1 MQTES
6 TQMRNLVL
14 IATVIISLSG
24 CAGVRTE
31 SSDVAHVDY
40 VNRVYYVAQQ
50 SAISAGCYD
59 FDDASTEREAC
70 LDKEVDSTIQSRSK
84 SQFNNS
90 LKVVNQLEDEGKV
103 AKTDDGMS
111 WYFIADGK
119 LD

>member
-1 MQTES
+1 
-6 TQMRNLVL
+6 MRQRVFITIVL
-14 IATVIISLSG
+14 ISLSG
-24 CAGVRTE
+24 CSDIRTE

-59 FDDASTEREAC
+59 FEEASTEREAC
-70 LDKEVDSTIQSRSK
+70 LNKEIDNSIQARSK

-90 LKVVNQLEDEGKV
+90 MKTVNQLEDEGKL

-111 WYFIADGK
+111 WYFIADGQP
-119 LD
+119 DQP

>member
-1 MQTES
+1 MK
-6 TQMRNLVL
+6 NLVFVLTVL
-14 IATVIISLSG
+14 IVLSG
-24 CAGVRTE
+24 CSDIRTA

-59 FDDASTEREAC
+59 FEEASTEREAC
-70 LDKEVDSTIQSRSK
+70 LNKEIDNSIQARSK

-90 LKVVNQLEDEGKV
+90 MKTVNQLEDEGKL

-111 WYFIADGK
+111 WYFIADGQP
-119 LD
+119 DQP